1 MTTRVVSVVSAGGGY
16 PSAAPFHPDE
26 AFPEYGNRPVSDAP
40 NHAYRAV
47 RSALAALGLDASN
60 FGSPHWNPLGELV
73 RPGDRVFIKPNLVA
87 DGIRRACRQC
97 NDLFAIIT
105 HPSVVRAVA
114 DYAAIALRGSGEIL
128 IGDNPS
134 IDCVFPRLLQATRL
148 DSLPAVYREHFGV
161 SSRVLDLRPV
171 VCPDLRVYGIA
182 SMMVPGPGD
191 PLGVRVVDLGDDS
204 FFAGMSPALF
214 RGVFTNR
221 ATTMRAHTR
230 GHRYAFSGTI
240 LDADVYVSVP
250 KLKTHHKVGATLNVK
265 GLVGTVADKNGL
277 PHWRIGFPSRGG
289 DEFPPLPVQDKL
301 LVALR
306 HACTEWLP
314 ERMFQRL
321 KMMTAGTPIEILLHE
336 TRLTSGDYARGAWPG
351 NDTCWRMAADLY
363 LAFVQRRVGT
373 TRFLS
378 VVDGIVAGEGDGP
391 FCPTPRDARVIVAG
405 DDLLAT
411 DFVAVRLMGFDRE
424 QVRYLPALAARTGL
438 QESDILVLR
447 DGEPDEAFFAK
458 EDSYLTMKPPCAW
471 PKLAIAAGRAPWRPR
486 DGAS

>member
-1 MTTRVVSVVSAGGGY
+1 MSTRVVSVVSADGGY
-16 PSAAPFHPDE
+16 PLEAPFHPDE
-26 AFPEYGNRPVSDAP
+26 AFPEYGNRPVSGSP

-47 RSALAALGLDASN
+47 RAALAALGLDASH
-60 FGSPHWNPLGELV
+60 FGSPRWNPLGELV

-87 DGIRRACRQC
+87 DGLRGACRQC
-97 NDLFAIIT
+97 NNLFAIIT

-161 SSRVLDLRPV
+161 SSRVLDLRPI

-182 SMMVPGPGD
+182 SKMIPGPGD
-191 PLGVRVVDLGDDS
+191 PRGVRVVELGDDS

-214 RGVFTNR
+214 RGVFTDR
-221 ATTMRAHTR
+221 TATRHAHTR
-230 GHRYAFSGTI
+230 GHRYVFSGSI

-277 PHWRIGFPSRGG
+277 PHWRIGFPGAGG
-289 DEFPPLPVQDKL
+289 DEFPPLPIKDKL

-306 HACTEWLP
+306 HACTESLP
-314 ERMFQRL
+314 EGVFHRI
-321 KMMTAGTPIEILLHE
+321 KAMTAGSPFEILLHE
-336 TRLTSGDYARGAWPG
+336 TALTSGHFARGAWPG

-363 LAFVQRRVGT
+363 LAFVQRRIGT

-378 VVDGIVAGEGDGP
+378 VIDGIVAGEGDGP
-391 FCPTPRDARVIVAG
+391 FCPTPRDARVILAG

-411 DFVAVRLMGFDRE
+411 DLVAVRLMGLDRE
-424 QVRYLPALAARTGL
+424 QVRYLPALVARTGL

-447 DGEPDEAFFAK
+447 DGQPDEGFFAK
-458 EDSYLTMKPPCAW
+458 KDSYLTMKPPRAW
-471 PKLAIAAGRAPWRPR
+471 PKLALAATRAPWRSR